1 MFVKVEVVAFVAAAV
16 VIVVAVAAVVIV
28 VAVADVIVL
37 AKDVSGARYQK
48 KSFVKLST

>member
-1 MFVKVEVVAFVAAAV
+1 MEKVTRKVFVKVEVVAFV
-16 VIVVAVAAVVIV
+16 VAAVVIV

-48 KSFVKLST
+48 KSFVNLST